1 MTAKKNVYKKKP
13 QKNKISDDAI
23 DWLQNGRESMVLL
36 QDIPSKEKPT
46 SNCQSKFDV
55 SSHAESSKFKVKK
68 NAILLFFCPFFQLE
82 RIGTNNQ

>member
-36 QDIPSKEKPT
+36 QDMPSKEKPT

-68 NAILLFFCPFFQLE
+68 KCNPFIFLPLFS
-82 RIGTNNQ
+82 IGTNWNE